1 MNAASWLEGLPAAQQ
16 WRGRLQS
23 DGPRIATWILA
34 LALAIQAAL
43 IITDLGSTGRK
54 GGAVP
59 GGRAGRS
66 HALDV
71 AAITNAHLFGAAPA
85 ARENGANAPQTSMPL
100 VLTGIIAGNDPQN
113 GLAILGPTAQTAKVF
128 AVGDNVPGGAK
139 LHAVYTDRVVIDR
152 NGQLESL
159 VLPRQAAGSA
169 AAPTT
174 AAVQVNP
181 SLERM
186 RHMITEQ
193 PGLIG
198 DVMRPQAV
206 TEHGKVTGFRV
217 FPGRNRMAFMRLGLR
232 PGDEVTAIN
241 GTPLDDQ
248 DRGDQILHTLSSSSE
263 AHVTVIRNGQQ
274 QDLTLNIAQVEQEAE
289 GLAAPVPLA
298 PPAPAL
304 PAVTPSRGAP
314 EQAAPAPAQAPA
326 PGTEP
331 PGSDD

>member
-1 MNAASWLEGLPAAQQ
+1 MNAASWLEGLPASQQ

-34 LALAIQAAL
+34 LALAAQAAF
-43 IITDLGSTGRK
+43 IITDLGSAGRK
-54 GGAVP
+54 GTAAP
-59 GGRAGRS
+59 GGRVGRS

-85 ARENGANAPQTSMPL
+85 SRENGANAPQTSMPL

-159 VLPRQAAGSA
+159 VLPRQAAGNA

-181 SLERM
+181 ALDRM

-217 FPGRNRMAFMRLGLR
+217 FPGRNRLAFMRLGLR

-289 GLAAPVPLA
+289 GLAAPVPQA
-298 PPAPAL
+298 PPATTL
-304 PAVTPSRGAP
+304 PTVIPSRGAP
-314 EQAAPAPAQAPA
+314 EQAAPAQAVAPA
-326 PGTEP
+326 PGTQP